1 MDKNLSR
8 LSYRMS
14 MPHCGAVDN
23 VAHVSVRVA
32 TVSAM
37 RWDNL
42 FDDLE
47 SQLEQGLTAEELDL
61 KAEEERLRLGRLGLR
76 DRIAAIVHAQKFD
89 PAYGIRFTLR
99 GGESLSLRPVAI
111 GKDWLSA
118 DLLDDTGR
126 HRQCVLPFLAI
137 AGVTLTPAQVP
148 QSLNPPSRSDAE
160 PAITGRLG
168 LGFVLRDL
176 CRRRREVTVH
186 LADGDLHGTIDRV
199 GRDHFDLA
207 VHDQGIARRDRAVFS
222 YRMIPLDQVL
232 LVLL

>member
-8 LSYRMS
+8 LDHRMS
-14 MPHCGAVDN
+14 TPHCGAVDN
-23 VAHVSVRVA
+23 IARVSVRVA
-32 TVSAM
+32 TVASM

-76 DRIAAIVHAQKFD
+76 DRITAILHAQKFD

-99 GGESLSLRPVAI
+99 GGQSLSLRPVAI

-118 DLLDDTGR
+118 DLLDDSTR
-126 HRQCVLPFLAI
+126 RAQCVLPFPAI
-137 AGVTLTPAQVP
+137 AGIILTPPQVQ
-148 QSLNPPSRSDAE
+148 QSLNPPSPRDAE
-160 PAITGRLG
+160 PGITSRLG
-168 LGFVLRDL
+168 LTFVLRDL
-176 CRRRREVTVH
+176 CRRRREVSVR

-207 VHDQGIARRDRAVFS
+207 VHESGAARRDSAVFS
-222 YRMIPLDQVL
+222 YRMIPLDQLL